1 MTDLSPQQQ
10 RVREQFE
17 GLIGAAAPILDLVL
31 GVGDRISRIVE
42 PEDHEYYP
50 VRSGTEASM
59 LHGSGVFPD
68 DVEEA
73 EGEEAIEAEIVDD
86 SGAADNVAER
96 DANS

>member
-1 MTDLSPQQQ
+1 MSDLTPQQQ

-17 GLIGAAAPILDLVL
+17 GLIGAAAPFLDLVL

-59 LHGSGVFPD
+59 LRGSAVLPD
-68 DVEEA
+68 EPAAAGDEPRD
-73 EGEEAIEAEIVDD
+73 GR
-86 SGAADNVAER
+86 GA
-96 DANS
+96 DA